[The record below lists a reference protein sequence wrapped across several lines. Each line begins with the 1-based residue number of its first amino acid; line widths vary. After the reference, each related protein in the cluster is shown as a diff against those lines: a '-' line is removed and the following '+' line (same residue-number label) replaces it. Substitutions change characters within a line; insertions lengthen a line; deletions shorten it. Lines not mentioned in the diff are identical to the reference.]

1 MIRCKKYIHCFQKN
15 TKAEIVIAKWINTPR
30 KSKKTDHIEK
40 RSEHIIR
47 KDAINVED
55 KEKKSGFNIISDS
68 AYSFRPMCIKII
80 KQKNIWTK
88 YMGAYWANQYCYI
101 NCHYVW
107 YTTENFYRD

>member
-15 TKAEIVIAKWINTPR
+15 TKAEIIIAKWINTPR
-30 KSKKTDHIEK
+30 KSKKINHIEK
-40 RSEHIIR
+40 RSELIIR

-88 YMGAYWANQYCYI
+88 YMGAYWAN
-101 NCHYVW
+101 
-107 YTTENFYRD
+107 